1 MVELEKAL
9 GYEFVPQAFSYT
21 ERDAALYA
29 LSVGAA
35 GDPLDGQALR
45 YVYELHGQG
54 FRVLPTF
61 AVTFPFAVMPQI
73 LSVPGLPA
81 QPMMILHGEH
91 YLALKR
97 PLPVSATLTQQA
109 RISQIYDKGKGALV
123 MLDIRSY
130 DRHGEEVAFNQASMF
145 MRGLGGFGGERGP
158 SSDINLPPDRT
169 PDAVVSAQTQPN
181 QALFYRLTGS
191 DANPLHADPMIAQM
205 VGYGRPILH
214 GLCTLGFAARAVL
227 ETYANNDPARFR
239 SVKVRFSKH
248 VFPGETIVT
257 EMWPLSATEIIFQA
271 KAAERDTV
279 VLSNALLTLHEEM

>member
-1 MVELEKAL
+1 MAMVELEKAL
-9 GYEFVPQAFSYT
+9 GYEFVPQPFSYT

-109 RISQIYDKGKGALV
+109 RISQIYDKRQRGAGPCWMFAVMTGMGKKWPSTRQACLCAGWVVLV
-123 MLDIRSY
+123 ANRARRATSIC
-130 DRHGEEVAFNQASMF
+130 
-145 MRGLGGFGGERGP
+145 
-158 SSDINLPPDRT
+158 
-169 PDAVVSAQTQPN
+169 
-181 QALFYRLTGS
+181 RLT
-191 DANPLHADPMIAQM
+191 A
-205 VGYGRPILH
+205 RR
-214 GLCTLGFAARAVL
+214 TLSLA
-227 ETYANNDPARFR
+227 PKR
-239 SVKVRFSKH
+239 SSIRRFSSH
-248 VFPGETIVT
+248 HGQRCQ
-257 EMWPLSATEIIFQA
+257 SAA
-271 KAAERDTV
+271 C
-279 VLSNALLTLHEEM
+279 